1 MAVYVLL
8 NPQISV
14 NGVDLSDHATS
25 VSWSQTAEEID
36 TTSFGSSHRTRVGG
50 LTDGSITLELQQD
63 FAGGATWATL
73 KDLLGKTVAVK
84 WQPASGAVSA
94 TNPSYS
100 VDVLISQL
108 PITDGAVGELATI
121 SATWPFAGAVTV
133 ATS

>member
-14 NGVDLSDHATS
+14 NDVDLSDHATS
-25 VSWSQTAEEID
+25 VSWSQTAEAIE

-63 FAGGATWATL
+63 FAAGKTWATV

-100 VDVLISQL
+100 VNVLVNEL

>member
-14 NGVDLSDHATS
+14 NDVDLSDHVTS
-25 VSWSQTAEEID
+25 VSWSQTAEEIE
-36 TTSFGSSHRTRVGG
+36 TTSFGSKHRTRIGG

-63 FAGGATWATL
+63 FAAGATWATL

-84 WQPASGAVSA
+84 WQPTTDAVSA

-100 VDVLISQL
+100 VDVLISEL
-108 PITDGAVGELATI
+108 PITNGAVGELATV
-121 SATWPFAGAVTV
+121 SATWPFAGAVTA